1 MNTGATTNDQG
12 VVFKKVHTQYHV
24 RSNGEALPCV
34 LPVHLRDSHSL
45 QSVAVGDRVRYAA
58 TGDGLGLIM
67 DVLPRRNKLSRPAP
81 KPEAGCFEQ
90 IIAANVDQ
98 VVPVFSTA
106 SPIPK
111 WGLLDRYLVAA
122 EAAELPALICISKL
136 DLDPGSDNLLA
147 VLARYRQIGYRVL
160 TVSALT
166 GEGLPELIVALQDR
180 VSVLVGK
187 SGVGKTS
194 LLNALEP
201 GLGLRVREVTRGR
214 KGKGRHTTTH
224 LEMHPLEFGGAIVDT
239 PGIREFGLWDLYA
252 DELAW
257 CFLEMQP
264 YIGNCKFGLDCRHD
278 VEPGCAVR
286 KAVMADAI
294 SPQRYQSYMR
304 LLEELP

>member
-1 MNTGATTNDQG
+1 MFTNTINDQG
-12 VVFKKVHTQYHV
+12 VVCKKVFTQYHV
-24 RSNGEALPCV
+24 RSNGQTLACGLPA
-34 LPVHLRDSHSL
+34 HLRNTDL
-45 QSVAVGDRVRYAA
+45 SVAVGDRVRYRA
-58 TGDGLGLIM
+58 TNSGMGLIT

-81 KPEAGCFEQ
+81 KPEAGQWEQ

-98 VVPVFSTA
+98 LVPVFSTA

-122 EAAELPALICISKL
+122 EAAEVPALICISKL
-136 DLDPGSDNLLA
+136 DLEPDSADLA
-147 VLARYRQIGYRVL
+147 TALAEYRQIGYPVL
-160 TVSALT
+160 LVSALT
-166 GEGLPELIVALQDR
+166 GEGLPEFRAALQGR

-194 LLNALEP
+194 LLNTLEP

-224 LEMHPLEFGGAIVDT
+224 LEMHLLKSGGAIVDT
-239 PGIREFGLWDLYA
+239 PGIREFGLWDIYT

-257 CFLEMQP
+257 DFPEMRLFV
-264 YIGNCKFGLDCRHD
+264 GHCKFGLDCLHES
-278 VEPGCAVR
+278 EPGCAVR
-286 KAVMADAI
+286 KAVMTGAI
-294 SPQRYQSYMR
+294 SPRRYQSYTR